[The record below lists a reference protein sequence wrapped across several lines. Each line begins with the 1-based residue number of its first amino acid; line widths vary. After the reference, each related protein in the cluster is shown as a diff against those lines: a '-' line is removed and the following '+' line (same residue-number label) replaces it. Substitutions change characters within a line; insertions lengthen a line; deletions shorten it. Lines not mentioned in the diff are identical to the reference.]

1 VSAVLIAAAVCPHP
15 PLLIPEV
22 SGSGPA
28 SAAAEGPAAGDGPAA
43 RAGSAAAV
51 GMSALAQLRAAC
63 DAAVAELLWVGADL
77 VAVVGGAAEPGVYPG
92 SAAGSLRPFGVPFQ
106 VGEGEPTLPLSLTIG
121 RSLLH
126 RAFGHPD
133 GQRSGRQRSGARRD
147 GGPHA
152 RGQRGGGPHARGQ
165 RPRPGVDYAGGRDRP
180 PRVLLHAVPERA
192 PVADCLSLGAQIA
205 AQAPR
210 VAILAMGDGPARPAV
225 GVPGA
230 ADPAAERYQAEVA
243 AALAEA
249 DPARLARLDPGLDA
263 ELIVAGRAAWQV
275 LAGAADERRW
285 YGRLR
290 FAAAPLGVSY
300 LVSSW
305 TVPD

>member
-1 VSAVLIAAAVCPHP
+1 
-15 PLLIPEV
+15 
-22 SGSGPA
+22 
-28 SAAAEGPAAGDGPAA
+28 
-43 RAGSAAAV
+43 
-51 GMSALAQLRAAC
+51 MSALAQVRAAC
-63 DAAVAELLWVGADL
+63 DAAVAELLAVGADL
-77 VAVVGGAAEPGVYPG
+77 IAVVGGAAEPGLYPG
-92 SAAGSLRPFGVPFQ
+92 SAAGGLGQFGVPSQ
-106 VGEGEPTLPLSLTIG
+106 VGAGEPVLPLPLTIG
-121 RSLLH
+121 RWLLD

-133 GQRSGRQRSGARRD
+133 GQRSGGP
-147 GGPHA
+147 GGG
-152 RGQRGGGPHARGQ
+152 GQRAYGPGNGGQ
-165 RPRPGVDYAGGRDRP
+165 RAREQLPGVHCADGRDLP
-180 PRVLLHAVPERA
+180 PRVLLRAVCA
-192 PVADCLSLGAQIA
+192 HSPVADCLSLGAQIA

-210 VAILAMGDGPARPAV
+210 VAILAMGDGPARPAI
-225 GVPGA
+225 GVPGV
-230 ADPAAERYQAEVA
+230 ADPAAECYQAEVA

-275 LAGAADERRW
+275 LAGAADGRRF